1 MAVQPLFLPGE
12 SHGQRSLAGYSS
24 WDQKESDTSE
34 VTNTLSLQG
43 KKISSQKGRNLIEL
57 LKKEGSYL
65 AE

>member
-34 VTNTLSLQG
+34 VTNTPSLQG